1 VNCNRVVTGLIALP
15 LLLVVGFAVE
25 PGKPSGTAV
34 FTLAARAIGSRE
46 TDPAIRNPDWLAE
59 RLLGP
64 DELALLPPDNALRK
78 AVDQDY
84 LQVMKNP
91 AVAMPVAHFLVR
103 TRFIDENLEKAVN
116 AGAVQ
121 VVILGA
127 GFDSR
132 AYRFRQLLSKVKV
145 FELDFG
151 PTQEYKK
158 RRVLAALGPPP
169 SNLVYVPIDF
179 TRDSLMV
186 VLRQAGYQPQRKTF
200 FIWEGVTMYLP
211 EEAVRITLQFVARNS
226 APGSS
231 IVFDHLSASAVDPE
245 LASEPRR
252 RTLATLRDRGEPQIF
267 GLPYGT
273 EDAFLSGLG
282 LRLVTHSFAISEETL
297 RYLKRRD
304 GTLLGGM
311 QLPILALDAPRT
323 AAQELA
329 SDGVGWLSLAEV
341 RHSWQ

>member
-1 VNCNRVVTGLIALP
+1 MNRNRIVAGVIALP
-15 LLLVVGFAVE
+15 LLLVSGFAVE

-46 TDPAIRNPDWLAE
+46 TDPTIRNPDWLAE

-78 AVDQDY
+78 ALDEDY
-84 LQVMKNP
+84 LQAMKTP
-91 AVAMPVAHFLVR
+91 AVAMAVAHFLVR

-116 AGAVQ
+116 AGAEQ

-158 RRVLAALGPPP
+158 RRVVATLGPPP
-169 SNLVYVPIDF
+169 SNLVYVPVDF
-179 TRDSLMV
+179 TRQSLMV
-186 VLRQAGYQPQRKTF
+186 VLRQAGYQAQRKTF

-211 EEAVRITLQFVARNS
+211 AEAVRTTLQFVTKNS

-231 IVFDHLSASAVDPE
+231 IVFDHLSTTAVDPA
-245 LASEPRR
+245 LASEQRR
-252 RTLATLRDRGEPQIF
+252 RILATLRDRGEPQIF
-267 GLPYGT
+267 GLADGT
-273 EDAFLSGLG
+273 EEAFLSGFG
-282 LRLVTHSFAISEETL
+282 LRLVTHSFAISEENL

-311 QLPILALDAPRT
+311 QLPMLAVDAPGTVTRKL
-323 AAQELA
+323 AA
-329 SDGVGWLSLAEV
+329 DGVGWLTLAEV
-341 RHSWQ
+341 RQVWK